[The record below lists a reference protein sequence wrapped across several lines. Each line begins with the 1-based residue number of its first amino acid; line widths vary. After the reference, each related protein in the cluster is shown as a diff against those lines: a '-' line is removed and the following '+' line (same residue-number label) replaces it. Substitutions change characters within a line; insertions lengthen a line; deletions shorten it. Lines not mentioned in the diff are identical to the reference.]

1 MFGQINQKILG
12 SFLVGIALVLGAVI
26 YSNFGI
32 GQLSQPASVSGA
44 TAPARTAIAV
54 TDKDENGVEDWRDTF
69 FTTEAIIVDSASST
83 YDVPTT
89 VTGQLGIQFLENMIR
104 SKHYGALGQTKEE
117 VVDTT
122 VDNLTAATQQELFD
136 TRDVIIMSTWTDA
149 DIKNYANA
157 MADAILT
164 NNVEG
169 VDQEINIMNDA
180 INNGKTERLKE
191 LEVIADTYASTLE
204 DSLAIP
210 VPSLFLKQHLDLLNS
225 YRAVQEDISAMSL
238 AVSDPMVSFMRFKR
252 YQDDVLGLSMSLQN
266 MFAGLAQYEGLF
278 NGSDSAIFFNKFSPS
293 NGLPNN

>member
-44 TAPARTAIAV
+44 NVPARTAIAV

-69 FTTEAIIVDSASST
+69 FTTEAIIDDSASST
-83 YDVPTT
+83 YEAPTT
-89 VTGQLGIQFLENMIR
+89 VTGQLGIQFLESMIR
-104 SKHYGALGQTKEE
+104 SRYYGSLGQTKEE
-117 VVDTT
+117 VIDTT
-122 VDNLTAATQQELFD
+122 VDNLTRATQQELYD

-157 MADAILT
+157 MADAILI

-169 VDQEINIMNDA
+169 VGNELEIMNGA

-191 LEVIADTYASTLE
+191 LEPVADIYANTLE
-204 DSLAIP
+204 DSLKIP
-210 VPSLFLKQHLDLLNS
+210 VPSPFLKQHLDLLNS

-238 AVSDPMVSFMRFKR
+238 AVSDPMVSLVRFKR
-252 YQDDVLGLSMSLQN
+252 YQDDTLGLAMSLQN
-266 MFAGLAQYEGLF
+266 MYVGLAQYDRLF
-278 NGSDSAIFFNKFSPS
+278 TASDSAIYFKKFSP
-293 NGLPNN
+293 NNTQVNN

>member
-69 FTTEAIIVDSASST
+69 FTTEAIIEDSASST

-89 VTGQLGIQFLENMIR
+89 VTGLLGIQFLESMIR
-104 SKHYGALGQTKEE
+104 SKYYGSLGQTKEE

-122 VDNLTAATQQELFD
+122 VDSLTAATQQELFD
-136 TRDVIIMSTWTDA
+136 TRDVIIMNTWTDA

-180 INNGKTERLKE
+180 INKGKTERLKE
-191 LEVIADTYASTLE
+191 LEVIADIYANTVE
-204 DSLAIP
+204 DSLKIP

-225 YRAVQEDISAMSL
+225 YQAVREDISAMSL
-238 AVSDPMVSFMRFKR
+238 TASDPMVTFMRFKR
-252 YQDDVLGLSMSLQN
+252 YQDDVLALRLSFENMYLTLLQYDN
-266 MFAGLAQYEGLF
+266 LF
-278 NGSDSAIFFNKFSPS
+278 NNNDSAMLFSTFNT
-293 NGLPNN
+293 NNSQPR